1 MRMTETKKKK
11 TDNFKLA
18 IRNNVA
24 HKIDGKTFYEYAAG
38 AGSGWIEFEAD
49 DAHKH
54 GYVTRTIKKDNGWSI
69 LLIRRKGV

>member
-1 MRMTETKKKK
+1 MRMMKSKK
-11 TDNFKLA
+11 TKIDNFKLA

-38 AGSGWIEFEAD
+38 AGEGWVEFEAA

-54 GYVTRTIKKDNGWSI
+54 GYITRTIKKDNGWSI
-69 LLIRRKGV
+69 LLIRRK